1 MAVYP
6 VFSCHASET
15 IHLLP
20 PNTIVLRASKT
31 YQNPKR
37 LAFAQCS
44 QCAMRRDKEPGPKGD
59 GTYECSQARGL
70 SLNYTG
76 YSQQLIAICTREP
89 VWRCYGHS
97 TRLCSAYVLL
107 YVAYFLTSSTA
118 NVWTILIWD
127 LSVSWTRSMAALS
140 NDWVPTSWEF
150 DAQRASPTPPPCQ
163 STHGRPLGPRLFRLW
178 YPLYPITRH
187 AVLPLFFCAMP
198 QRLSKHAVC
207 CETIVA
213 HSPHPRSARL
223 LGILLLEWR
232 YGQAERVYPVPAR
245 RARWAASFCALA
257 PLDGLCPG
265 IIRMHDFPLGAW
277 NGWSHSGRRSRGG
290 QGLAACCS
298 GPLQV

>member
-20 PNTIVLRASKT
+20 ANTIVLRASKT
-31 YQNPKR
+31 YQKPKR

-70 SLNYTG
+70 SLNYTE

-140 NDWVPTSWEF
+140 ND
-150 DAQRASPTPPPCQ
+150 
-163 STHGRPLGPRLFRLW
+163 
-178 YPLYPITRH
+178 
-187 AVLPLFFCAMP
+187 
-198 QRLSKHAVC
+198 
-207 CETIVA
+207 
-213 HSPHPRSARL
+213 
-223 LGILLLEWR
+223 
-232 YGQAERVYPVPAR
+232 
-245 RARWAASFCALA
+245 
-257 PLDGLCPG
+257 
-265 IIRMHDFPLGAW
+265 
-277 NGWSHSGRRSRGG
+277 
-290 QGLAACCS
+290 
-298 GPLQV
+298 

>member
-1 MAVYP
+1 M
-6 VFSCHASET
+6 E
-15 IHLLP
+15 
-20 PNTIVLRASKT
+20 R
-31 YQNPKR
+31 
-37 LAFAQCS
+37 
-44 QCAMRRDKEPGPKGD
+44 GPKGD

-118 NVWTILIWD
+118 NVWTVLSWD
-127 LSVSWTRSMAALS
+127 LSVSWTRSMTALS

-163 STHGRPLGPRLFRLW
+163 STHGRPLGPGLFRLW
-178 YPLYPITRH
+178 YPLYHVTRH

-207 CETIVA
+207 CETIAA
-213 HSPHPRSARL
+213 HSPRAPISAATRDTASPVVVRPSRAGLPCACPSGPVGRLFLCSGPFGWPVPRHHPHARL
-223 LGILLLEWR
+223 PLGGLEWM
-232 YGQAERVYPVPAR
+232 EPEWP
-245 RARWAASFCALA
+245 
-257 PLDGLCPG
+257 PLPG
-265 IIRMHDFPLGAW
+265 
-277 NGWSHSGRRSRGG
+277 GG
-290 QGLAACCS
+290 GGLAACCS